1 MAPFLVNHPSLL
13 HSWIMAKE
21 LILAEVLNFKNINN
35 SQNNRFF
42 ELLKRANNH
51 INEWDVEDKIQSK
64 RIKILQNEINSL
76 RYLLS
81 LHPTTLME

>member
-13 HSWIMAKE
+13 HSWILAKE

-42 ELLKRANNH
+42 HLLKRAYKH

-64 RIKILQNEINSL
+64 RIKF
-76 RYLLS
+76 YK
-81 LHPTTLME
+81 MK